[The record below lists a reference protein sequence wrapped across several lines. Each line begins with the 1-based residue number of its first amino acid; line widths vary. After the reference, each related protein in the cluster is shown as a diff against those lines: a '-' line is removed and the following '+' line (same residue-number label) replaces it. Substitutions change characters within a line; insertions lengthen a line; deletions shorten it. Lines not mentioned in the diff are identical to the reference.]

1 MRRGLPIWAEAIR
14 KKYGDFKSVCNIFH
28 PSKVAAVGANP
39 IKALA
44 METPSLVRLNVTY
57 GDGAARQ
64 WIYIVLQSCLR
75 MLGVESRNMA
85 DGQVAHL
92 ADVIVGTYPWLTMA
106 EFLLFI
112 HRFEAGMYE
121 RFYGDASY
129 FQSVT
134 KSLAMFM
141 YDRNELLS
149 EMEAQRKRNNKDE
162 WCGVSYPEYVKRNKY
177 KETADILRQAET
189 VINHNILLPSTAK
202 EVDEAFKA
210 NYGMTP
216 KEYVEHIEKLKNEY
230 DKE

>member
-39 IKALA
+39 TKALS
-44 METPSLVRLNVTY
+44 METPSLVRLNATY

-64 WIYIVLQSCLR
+64 WLYIVLQSCLR

-85 DGQVAHL
+85 DGQVSHL
-92 ADVIVGTYPWLTMA
+92 ADVIVATYPWLTMA

-129 FQSVT
+129 FHAVT
-134 KSLAMFM
+134 KSLVSFM
-141 YDRNELLS
+141 YDRNEFLS
-149 EMEAQRKRNNKDE
+149 EMEAQRKRSKRGD
-162 WCGVSYPEYVKRNKY
+162 GKAVSYPDYVRQTKY
-177 KETADILRQAET
+177 KKKADILRQAET
-189 VINHNILLPSTAK
+189 VLNHNRLLPSTAK

-216 KEYVEHIEKLKNEY
+216 KEYIEKEKKEH